1 MCMKRRWRGDGDGTS
16 FESLAAAFRALNVT
30 QDAIHRNA
38 EILRAVASL
47 DAARNLLSASASD
60 IAHSKRFVDD
70 IDLMC
75 AVLLSQVD

>member
-1 MCMKRRWRGDGDGTS
+1 MGHYDDFYEQRAAEGRATS
-16 FESLAAAFRALNVT
+16 TAR
-30 QDAIHRNA
+30 RNA
-38 EILRAVASL
+38 AIPQAVASL

>member
-1 MCMKRRWRGDGDGTS
+1 MGHYDDCYEQRDEELRAIKAARRNT
-16 FESLAAAFRALNVT
+16 VIP
-30 QDAIHRNA
+30 Q
-38 EILRAVASL
+38 AVASL
-47 DAARNLLSASASD
+47 DAARNLLSANASD

>member
-1 MCMKRRWRGDGDGTS
+1 MDPNSELYEQRDEELRAIK
-16 FESLAAAFRALNVT
+16 AAR
-30 QDAIHRNA
+30 RNA
-38 EILRAVASL
+38 AIPQAVSSL
-47 DAARNLLSASASD
+47 DAARNLLSANASD